1 MHASP
6 PMPPP
11 MSPPMSV
18 TPSLPGP
25 SASSAHAGAS
35 IRHLPVNLF
44 ASVMGLSGLAL
55 AWRLAHRNL
64 DVPAFIGEAVGALAV
79 AVFVVMAAAY
89 LAKLAKHPDAVRA
102 EFHHPVGGNFFG
114 TIAISLLLL
123 SSLIEPYSATTAHAL
138 WTLGG
143 LGAFTLAFIAVSRLL
158 KGQLESA
165 LVMPAWLL
173 SGVATLDIAVTG
185 RDMPMAW
192 APEMNLIAGA
202 LGAMLAPVLFV
213 MIVSRLVHRDPLAP
227 GVTPSLMMLVAPF
240 EVGFLAYTNIVGGV
254 DRFAAVLFYFGLFL
268 FLVIAPKVFRP
279 SIAFSPAWWGI
290 SFPIAALASAA
301 LKYAH
306 HAGGLPLQGLAIAL
320 LGALS
325 VALAVLFVRTVRIV
339 LNGQLFR

>member
-6 PMPPP
+6 SMPPP
-11 MSPPMSV
+11 LSMTSGIPASA
-18 TPSLPGP
+18 GP
-25 SASSAHAGAS
+25 AGAS
-35 IRHLPVNLF
+35 IRFLPVNLF

-64 DVPAFIGEAVGALAV
+64 GVPAFIGEAVGALAI
-79 AVFVVMAAAY
+79 AVFLLMAAGY
-89 LAKLAKHPDAVRA
+89 LIKLAKHPEAVRA

-123 SSLIEPYSATTAHAL
+123 SSLIEPYSASTAQAL

-143 LGAFTLAFIAVSRLL
+143 LGAFALAFIAVSRLL

-185 RDMPMAW
+185 RDMTMAW
-192 APEMNLIAGA
+192 APEMTLIAGA

-213 MIVSRLVHRDPLAP
+213 MIVSRLVHREPMAP

-240 EVGFLAYTNIVGGV
+240 AVGFLAYSNIVGI

-306 HAGGLPLQGLAIAL
+306 HAGGLPLQGLAIVL

-325 VALAVLFVRTVRIV
+325 VALAVLFVRTVAIV

>member
-6 PMPPP
+6 SMPST
-11 MSPPMSV
+11 SPV
-18 TPSLPGP
+18 TSGVAPA
-25 SASSAHAGAS
+25 SAPADVS

-64 DVPAFIGEAVGALAV
+64 DAPAFIGEALGLLAIV
-79 AVFVVMAAAY
+79 VFVLMAAGY
-89 LAKLAKHPDAVRA
+89 LSKLAKHPDAVLA
-102 EFHHPVGGNFFG
+102 EFRHPVGGNFFG

-123 SSLIEPYSATTAHAL
+123 SSLIEPYAASTAHAL
-138 WTLGG
+138 WTLGA
-143 LGAFTLAFIAVSRLL
+143 LGAFGLAFLAVSRLL

-192 APEMNLIAGA
+192 APEMNLVAGA

-213 MIVSRLVHRDPLAP
+213 MIVSRLVHREPLAP
-227 GVTPSLMMLVAPF
+227 AVTPSLMMLVAPF
-240 EVGFLAYTNIVGGV
+240 EVGFLAYTNLVGGV

-268 FLVIAPKVFRP
+268 FLVVSPKVFRR

-290 SFPIAALASAA
+290 SFPLAALASAA

-306 HAGGLPLQGLAIAL
+306 HAGGQPLRMLAVL
-320 LGALS
+320 LLAVLS
-325 VALAVLFVRTVRIV
+325 VALAVLFVRTLRIV

>member
-6 PMPPP
+6 SMPPP
-11 MSPPMSV
+11 SSTTPGMPASV
-18 TPSLPGP
+18 GQ
-25 SASSAHAGAS
+25 AGAS

-55 AWRLAHRNL
+55 AWRLAHRSL
-64 DVPAFIGEAVGALAV
+64 SAPAFIGEAVGALAV
-79 AVFVVMAAAY
+79 LVFVLMAAGY
-89 LAKLAKHPDAVRA
+89 LTKLAKHPEVVQA
-102 EFHHPVGGNFFG
+102 EFQHPVGGNFFG

-123 SSLIEPYSATTAHAL
+123 SSLIEPYSASTAQAL
-138 WTLGG
+138 WTLGA
-143 LGAFTLAFIAVSRLL
+143 LGAFVLAFIAVSRLL
-158 KGQLESA
+158 KGQLDAA

-192 APEMNLIAGA
+192 APEINLIAGA

-213 MIVSRLVHRDPLAP
+213 MIVSRLVHREPLAP
-227 GVTPSLMMLVAPF
+227 AVTPSLMMLVAPF
-240 EVGFLAYTNIVGGV
+240 EVGFLAYSNLVGV

-268 FLVIAPKVFRP
+268 FLVISPKVFRP

-290 SFPIAALASAA
+290 SFPMAALASAA
-301 LKYAH
+301 LKYAGH
-306 HAGGLPLQGLAIAL
+306 EGGIPLQVLAIVL
-320 LGALS
+320 LGVLS

>member
-6 PMPPP
+6 PMPQTMPP
-11 MSPPMSV
+11 TVPM
-18 TPSLPGP
+18 TTGLP
-25 SASSAHAGAS
+25 ASSAQAGAS

-55 AWRLAHRNL
+55 AWRLAHRSL
-64 DVPAFIGEAVGALAV
+64 AAPAFIGEAVGALAV
-79 AVFVVMAAAY
+79 LVFVLMAAGY
-89 LAKLAKHPDAVRA
+89 LAKLARHPDVVLA
-102 EFHHPVGGNFFG
+102 EFRHPVGGNFFG

-123 SSLIEPYSATTAHAL
+123 SALIEPYSASTAHAL
-138 WTLGG
+138 WTLGAV
-143 LGAFTLAFIAVSRLL
+143 GAFVLAFIAVSRLL
-158 KGQLESA
+158 KGQLDAS

-213 MIVSRLVHRDPLAP
+213 MIVSRLVHREPLAP
-227 GVTPSLMMLVAPF
+227 AVTPSLMMLVAPF
-240 EVGFLAYTNIVGGV
+240 EVGFLAYSNLVGGV

-290 SFPIAALASAA
+290 SFPMAALASAA
-301 LKYAH
+301 LKYAD
-306 HAGGLPLQGLAIAL
+306 HAGGMGLQLLAIVL

-339 LNGQLFR
+339 VNGQLFR

>member
-1 MHASP
+1 MKAGHP
-6 PMPPP
+6 
-11 MSPPMSV
+11 V
-18 TPSLPGP
+18 
-25 SASSAHAGAS
+25 SSSHAGAS

-55 AWRLAHRNL
+55 AWRLAHRDL

-79 AVFVVMAAAY
+79 VVFLLMAVGY
-89 LAKLAKHPDAVRA
+89 LVKLAKHPEAVRA

-123 SSLIEPYSATTAHAL
+123 SSLIDPYSASTAQAL
-138 WTLGG
+138 WTIGA
-143 LGAFTLAFIAVSRLL
+143 LGAFALAFIAVSRLL

-185 RDMPMAW
+185 RDMTMPW
-192 APEMNLIAGA
+192 APEVTLIAGA

-213 MIVSRLVHRDPLAP
+213 MIVSRLVHREPMAP

-240 EVGFLAYTNIVGGV
+240 AVGFLAYTNIVGV

-279 SIAFSPAWWGI
+279 CIAFSPAWWGI
-290 SFPIAALASAA
+290 SFPMAALASAA

-306 HAGGLPLQGLAIAL
+306 HAGGLPLQTLAVVL
-320 LGALS
+320 LGVLS
-325 VALAVLFVRTVRIV
+325 VALAVLFVRTVAIV

>member
-1 MHASP
+1 MTPIRSASP
-6 PMPPP
+6 AQ
-11 MSPPMSV
+11 S
-18 TPSLPGP
+18 
-25 SASSAHAGAS
+25 GAS

-64 DVPAFIGEAVGALAV
+64 DVPAFIGEAIGTLAV
-79 AVFVVMAAAY
+79 AVFVLMAAGY
-89 LAKLAKHPDAVRA
+89 LIKLAKHPEAVRA

-123 SSLIEPYSATTAHAL
+123 SSLIDPYSASTAQAL
-138 WTLGG
+138 WSLGG
-143 LGAFTLAFIAVSRLL
+143 LGAFALAYIAASRLL

-192 APEMNLIAGA
+192 APEMTLIAGA
-202 LGAMLAPVLFV
+202 LGALLAPVLFV
-213 MIVSRLVHRDPLAP
+213 MIVSRLVHREPMAP

-240 EVGFLAYTNIVGGV
+240 AVGFLAYGNIVGI
-254 DRFAAVLFYFGLFL
+254 DRFAAALFYFGLFL

-306 HAGGLPLQGLAIAL
+306 HAGGLPLQILSIVL

-325 VALAVLFVRTVRIV
+325 VALAVLFVRTVAIV
-339 LNGQLFR
+339 LNGRLFR